1 MSINNAYKILITLLF
16 KNKEEIEKEIDFKK
30 IKYDNIIKLA
40 SSHLMIP
47 ALYVRLREN
56 KLLKIINNDFKEYIK
71 YIYDLNKIR
80 NNNLMKELRELSK
93 LYIENEIDHV
103 FLKGSSYI
111 AYGRFNDIGERMIGD
126 IDVLVAK
133 SDYNKSIRLSKK
145 YGYNS
150 NAIFIFDSKHYPRM
164 IHPKKLFALEIHN
177 RLLRKKNKLLKP
189 ESFLNNKIKLESNIY
204 VPNKKDRIL
213 HTIYNYQINDLGNLN
228 ATISYRSLYDIAVY
242 NSEINNLLKFKYS
255 KYLNNYFLIS
265 DYIGVTNT
273 NVKLNILNKIYLCR
287 FKAKRK
293 YKIYNILDNIICR
306 QIYSTPIRIN
316 NFYRLF
322 TSSKYRLYLLNKINR
337 KLNCLLFY

>member
-1 MSINNAYKILITLLF
+1 
-16 KNKEEIEKEIDFKK
+16 
-30 IKYDNIIKLA
+30 
-40 SSHLMIP
+40 MIP
-47 ALYVRLREN
+47 ALYVRFREN
-56 KLLKIINNDFKEYIK
+56 KLLKIINNDFKEYLK

-80 NNNLMKELRELSK
+80 NDNLIEELRELSK

-103 FLKGSSYI
+103 FLKGSAYI
-111 AYGRFNDIGERMIGD
+111 GYGRFNDIGERMIGD

-145 YGYNS
+145 HGYIS
-150 NAIFIFDSKHYPRM
+150 DAIFIFDSKHYPRM

-177 RLLRKKNKLLKP
+177 RLLSKKNKLLKP
-189 ESFLNNKIKLESNIY
+189 ESFLNNKIKIESNIY
-204 VPNKKDRIL
+204 VPNKKDKIL

-242 NSEINNLLKFKYS
+242 KSEINDLLKSKYS

-265 DYIGVTNT
+265 DYIGITNT
-273 NVKLNILNKIYLCR
+273 NVKLNILNTIYLFR

-293 YKIYNILDNIICR
+293 YKMYNILDNIICR
-306 QIYSTPIRIN
+306 QIYATPIRIN

-337 KLNCLLFY
+337 KLN